1 MRSVNYA
8 IRKATVTA
16 LTGITYNSIVVPV
29 YYMEAPEANTATNYI
44 IIEGLSS
51 FDESTKSS
59 SEVDTDLRLT
69 IHTFSDNMNSGLAAD
84 SIASSILTAIYPNKQ
99 TRLNLS
105 ADSMQCTNCR
115 LQSDNTQEYSIQGT
129 RKYITRTI
137 TFVLKVFMY

>member
-1 MRSVNYA
+1 MRSTSFA
-8 IRKATVTA
+8 IRKATVSA
-16 LTGITYNSIVVPV
+16 LTGITYDSVTVPV
-29 YYMEAPEANTATNYI
+29 FYMEAPPSNTSKNYI

-51 FDESTKSS
+51 FDESTKST

-69 IHTFSDNMNSGLAAD
+69 IHTFSDNMNSGQAAD
-84 SIASSILTAIYPNKQ
+84 SIASSILQAIYPNKQ

-105 ADSMQCTNCR
+105 ADSMQCSNCR

-137 TFVLKVFMY
+137 TFALKVFMY